1 MTENEKRKFL
11 EDLQAHHCTEFYYRY
26 MTVMLTDGVKFLCET
41 AQCWWFA
48 DIIASHQFNEKVKH
62 EDFQVYQL
70 DVNEDQTAL
79 ITITDGN
86 GRVLDKQEVTYTDFP
101 LETMTVWCVVKVA
114 LLPHEY

>member
-1 MTENEKRKFL
+1 MTDIEKKKFL
-11 EDLQAHHCTEFYYRY
+11 EDLHAHHCTDFYYRY
-26 MTVMLTDGVKFLCET
+26 MTIMITDGVKFLCET

-48 DIIASHQFNEKVKH
+48 DVIASHQFNELVKN

-70 DVNEDQTAL
+70 DVNEDQSAL

-86 GRVLDKQEVTYTDFP
+86 GRILDKQELTFTDFP
-101 LETMTVWCVVKVA
+101 LETITVWCIGKVA